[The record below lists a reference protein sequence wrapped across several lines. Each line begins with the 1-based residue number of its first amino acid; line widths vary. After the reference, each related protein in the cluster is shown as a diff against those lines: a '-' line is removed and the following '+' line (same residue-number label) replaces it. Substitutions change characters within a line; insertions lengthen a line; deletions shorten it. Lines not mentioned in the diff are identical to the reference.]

1 MREGLC
7 SFSDGLSSQT
17 QLGIEATVGAV
28 WGSDQAGRSCPGT
41 RERGGFSAGAGSMQ
55 RIFICPLHSGFC
67 RYTTFWHDRQCVR
80 GRNEKY
86 IFVPVQKRKAVTG
99 TSAKAARAEVS
110 HRCLF
115 FDVSSFLSVPFSYGY
130 ASERVKHLH
139 NGEFP
144 AGFLNPMS

>member
-7 SFSDGLSSQT
+7 SFSDGLSPQT
-17 QLGIEATVGAV
+17 QLGIEAKL
-28 WGSDQAGRSCPGT
+28 WGQYGFLIRQVDLVL
-41 RERGGFSAGAGSMQ
+41 ERGKGGLLCGAGSMR

-86 IFVPVQKRKAVTG
+86 IFVPVQKRRAVTG

-139 NGEFP
+139 NEEFP
-144 AGFLNPMS
+144 AGFLNPTS